1 MKLCYTIKVF
11 TTEHEISDT
20 GEMFCVVGKSTLGCG
35 LMPCSLYYWHL
46 AVCVF
51 LPCSVACVYAQV
63 FYFTFPDPVFE
74 TFFLGVFCIAFFSD
88 PVFDTFCLCF
98 STVVFSDI
106 SVLFFFQILYFI
118 PPLLSVQPMV
128 FFFCVTQSIVRT
140 FVFWEPVSCL
150 LSWLLSA
157 VIWQLNCFLL

>member
-1 MKLCYTIKVF
+1 M
-11 TTEHEISDT
+11 
-20 GEMFCVVGKSTLGCG
+20 
-35 LMPCSLYYWHL
+35 
-46 AVCVF
+46 F

-140 FVFWEPVSCL
+140 FVF
-150 LSWLLSA
+150 
-157 VIWQLNCFLL
+157 